1 MSSTHAF
8 PTATSSTG
16 TGSHS
21 GSVTGGPDDRYRET
35 VFLPK
40 TAFPMRGNLPKRE
53 LEILA
58 RWAESGLDEKI
69 RDAGRGRDAVFT
81 LHDGPPYANGHIHIG
96 HALNKI
102 LKDVINRAQRMS
114 GFEVR
119 YMPGWDCHGLPIEW
133 KVEEEYR
140 KKGKDKDTV
149 PVLQFREECRQYAAK
164 WVKAQE
170 EDFRRIG
177 VQAEWAHRYVTMD
190 FSSEADIA
198 GEIGKFLLNG
208 RLYRG
213 LRPVMWSPVEKTA
226 LAEAEIEYHDITST
240 TVHIAFPVVK
250 DATKDGLLE
259 GASAVIW
266 TTTPWTLPVNRA
278 LAAGAEI
285 DYAVI
290 EVTETSPESSV
301 PVGAKLIVAQ
311 DRLNAFASE
320 TGVKAWKTL
329 HVLPGSALEGSV
341 FAHPLRGRGYDHDVP
356 MLLGDFVTTEAGTGL
371 VHMAPSHGQDDF
383 TLCVA
388 NGIEVPELVQDNGT
402 YAPWVPEL
410 AGVHVFKAADPVC
423 ALMMQARE
431 AGAEKGVAAGLM
443 ARGEIVHSYPHSW
456 RSRKPIIFRAT
467 PQWFISMDE
476 PAHDGSRL
484 RQEALKALETV
495 SFVPAAARRRL
506 TSMVAQRPDWCISRQ
521 RSWGVPIAVF
531 VEKRSGEVL
540 RDPDVMARV
549 VEAFRK
555 RGADAWYE
563 TDPAE
568 FLGPDRNPEEYEQVF
583 DIVDVWFESGCSHRF
598 VLRQEGVN
606 FPADLYV
613 EGSDQHRGWFQSSL
627 LESVGVEGVAPY
639 KAVVTNGFVLDG
651 QGRKMSKSLGNVILP
666 ADVTKSLGADVLRLW
681 VLNSDTN
688 EDLRI
693 SNEILKQQGELYRRL
708 RNTLRWLLGALDG
721 YGEEEAVPY
730 AELPPLE
737 KYILHRLSALHA
749 RIREAIET
757 HQWNGVY
764 PALHAFCN
772 NDLSAFY
779 FDIRKDVLYCD
790 APDSL
795 RRRSARTVLDILH
808 RALTTWLAP
817 ALVFTAEEAWQARFG
832 EVEGGSVHL
841 QELFTPAASWTDD
854 ALAERWDVLRQTRR
868 RVTTALENAR
878 RDGLI
883 GASLEAA
890 VTVPLSAEEARA
902 GEGID
907 WAELCIA
914 SQVTPLAAPKAPEPK
929 ELEPELSEEAAGEIL
944 VTRAEGEKCV
954 RCWRVLEEVGK
965 DAAHPGLCLR
975 CVSAVEEA

>member
-1 MSSTHAF
+1 MSASPDSASSD
-8 PTATSSTG
+8 TARTTSRT
-16 TGSHS
+16 
-21 GSVTGGPDDRYRET
+21 PDQAAGQKAEDRYRET

-40 TAFPMRGNLPKRE
+40 TAFPMRGGLPKRE
-53 LEILA
+53 PEMLA
-58 RWAESGLDEKI
+58 RWAEMDLDGKI
-69 RDAGRGRDAVFT
+69 RAQGRGREEVFT

-102 LKDVINRAQRMS
+102 MKDVVNRAQRMS

-140 KKGKDKDTV
+140 KKGQDKDAV
-149 PVLQFREECRQYAAK
+149 PVLQFRNECREYAAR
-164 WVKAQE
+164 WVAAQA
-170 EDFRRIG
+170 EDFKRIG
-177 VQAEWAHRYVTMD
+177 VQAEWANRYVTMD
-190 FSSEADIA
+190 YASEAKIA
-198 GEIGKFLLNG
+198 EEIGKFLLNG

-226 LAEAEIEYHDITST
+226 LAEAEIEYHDITSP
-240 TVHIAFPVVK
+240 TVHIAFPNVK
-250 DATKDGLLE
+250 DSTGGKLE

-278 LAAGAEI
+278 LAAGPDIA
-285 DYAVI
+285 YSVI
-290 EVTETSPESSV
+290 EVTETAPESLV
-301 PVGAKLIVAQ
+301 PVGARLIVA
-311 DRLNAFASE
+311 DERLEAFAQE
-320 TGVKAWKTL
+320 TGVKAWDVRHRL
-329 HVLPGSALEGSV
+329 QGSELEGSV
-341 FAHPLRGRGYDHDVP
+341 FAHPLRGHGYDHDVP
-356 MLLGDFVTTEAGTGL
+356 MLMGEFVTTEAGTGL

-388 NGIEVPELVQDNGT
+388 HGIEVPELVQDNGT

-423 ALMMQARE
+423 ALMTRARE
-431 AGAEKGVAAGLM
+431 EGVEKGQAAGLM
-443 ARGEIVHSYPHSW
+443 ARGEILHSYPHSW

-476 PAHDGSRL
+476 PAHDGSVL
-484 RQEALKALETV
+484 RPDALRALENV
-495 SFVPAAARRRL
+495 SFVPASARRRL

-540 RDPDVMARV
+540 RDPAVMERIV
-549 VEAFRK
+549 TAFREH
-555 RGADAWYE
+555 GADAWYS
-563 TDPAE
+563 TDAAH
-568 FLGPDRNPEEYEQVF
+568 FLGPDRDPADYEQVF

-598 VLRQEGVN
+598 VLHQEGVN
-606 FPADLYV
+606 FPADLYL

-627 LESVGVEGVAPY
+627 LESVGAEGKAPY

-666 ADVTKSLGADVLRLW
+666 ADVIKSLGADVLRLW

-693 SNEILKQQGELYRRL
+693 SQEILKQQGELYRRL
-708 RNTLRWLLGALDG
+708 RNTLRWLLGGLDG
-721 YGEEEAVPY
+721 FSD
-730 AELPPLE
+730 AEKVAYEDLPELE
-737 KYILHRLSALHA
+737 KYILHRLSALHE
-749 RIREAIET
+749 RIAEAVRT

-779 FDIRKDVLYCD
+779 FDIRKDAVYCD
-790 APDSL
+790 APDSH
-795 RRRSARTVLDILH
+795 RRRSVRTVLDILH
-808 RALTTWLAP
+808 RALSTWLAP

-832 EVEGGSVHL
+832 QQESVHL
-841 QELFTPAASWTDD
+841 QDFFSPGPDWADP
-854 ALAERWDVLRQTRR
+854 ALASRWDLLRQTRR
-868 RVTTALENAR
+868 RVTTALEGAR

-883 GASLEAA
+883 RASLEAK
-890 VTVPLSAEEARA
+890 VTLPLTEAEAKA
-902 GEGID
+902 GQGVD

-914 SQVTPLAAPKAPEPK
+914 SQVETRPAAPSAVQ
-929 ELEPELSEEAAGEIL
+929 EEEGMEEVGVAQAK
-944 VTRAEGEKCV
+944 GEKCL
-954 RCWRVLEEVGK
+954 RCWRVLEEVGR
-965 DAAHPGLCLR
+965 DHHHPELCLR
-975 CVSAVEEA
+975 CVEVVEGMEEQ